1 MDITQVKKND
11 DSCEYLVHSSNPEH
25 TTQIKLYGKQTYSSY
40 RIRKILEMESNRRRK
55 ENMLK
60 SCALRKWEAQS
71 RAIKVI
77 VLYLRRNSDVR
88 FTGKTKCIQT
98 LKRFGEAHSIT
109 VSEDILRRNYKLY
122 ASLVVKS

>member
-11 DSCEYLVHSSNPEH
+11 DSCEYLVHNSNPAY
-25 TTQIKLYGKQTYSSY
+25 TSQVKLYGSQAFWPQ
-40 RIRKILEMESNRRRK
+40 RLRKLQELGSAQSARERSAQ
-55 ENMLK
+55 L
-60 SCALRKWEAQS
+60 AATRKWEAQS